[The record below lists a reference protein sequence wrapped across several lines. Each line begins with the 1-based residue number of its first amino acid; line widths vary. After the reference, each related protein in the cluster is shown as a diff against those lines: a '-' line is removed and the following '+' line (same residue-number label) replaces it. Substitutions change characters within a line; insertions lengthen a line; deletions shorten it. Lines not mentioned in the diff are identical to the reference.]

1 MTGTLRRL
9 ICMDHLHGYA
19 VPAPETLRERWRQS
33 SAETVWLRPGD
44 WYHPAVDALTEA
56 LCERR
61 EVTPA
66 AERLGRV
73 RAETGVGIG
82 EAIDDVVC
90 LYRELELEPDLE
102 PLRAVAVGWAEGYEA
117 SPVAPEVLDPESGL
131 ATTPYLVQ
139 RLRETY
145 GAAERAGVEASSTH
159 GLLVVDVALQELTG
173 WQRFARSAAMGRAL
187 THTFGDGHPM
197 ASLGNGLFVV
207 LDEHGTDDDTL
218 RTVLRHNIERTGL
231 ALGVT
236 AILRRPPRVWLEP
249 LPRTHSAAVG
259 LLSVLQ
265 R

>member
-1 MTGTLRRL
+1 MTGPLRRL
-9 ICMDHLHGYA
+9 LSMDHLHGYA
-19 VPAPETLRERWRQS
+19 APAPETLRERWRRAS
-33 SAETVWLRPGD
+33 TDTVWLRPGD
-44 WYHPAVDALTEA
+44 WYHPAVDALAEA
-56 LCERR
+56 LCEGRD
-61 EVTPA
+61 VTPA

-73 RAETGVGIG
+73 RGETGVGIG
-82 EAIDDVVC
+82 EAIDDVAC
-90 LYRELELEPDLE
+90 LYRVFDVEPDLE

-145 GAAERAGVEASSTH
+145 GAADRAGVEASTTH
-159 GLLVVDVALQELTG
+159 GLLVVDVALRELTG

-187 THTFGDGHPM
+187 THTFGEGHPM

-207 LDEHGTDDDTL
+207 LGERGADDDAL

-249 LPRTHSAAVG
+249 LPRTHAAAVG
-259 LLSVLQ
+259 LLTVLQ

>member
-73 RAETGVGIG
+73 RAESGVGIG

-207 LDEHGTDDDTL
+207 LDERGTDDDTL